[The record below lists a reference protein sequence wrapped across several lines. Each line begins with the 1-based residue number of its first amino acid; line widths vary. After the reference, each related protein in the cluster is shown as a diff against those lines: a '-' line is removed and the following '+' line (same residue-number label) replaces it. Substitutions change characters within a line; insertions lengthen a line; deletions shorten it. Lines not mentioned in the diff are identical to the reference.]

1 MALLVNLINEHK
13 NANKC
18 KRRKTKMDTAHSKQR
33 IKNSRSNENLSAWIK
48 KY

>member
-33 IKNSRSNENLSAWIK
+33 IKNILKEIYTESKAK
-48 KY
+48 